1 MCSQRHVAFKRT
13 TGAFKPK
20 TADVARAGRDN
31 LHITGSYLGLGCG
44 LGCVQE
50 GVKWRGHRPPT
61 LARSVCSWRSFF
73 RCSLGRVSG
82 AAAAERRSRPV
93 CGRNP
98 HRRA

>member
-20 TADVARAGRDN
+20 TADVARAERDN

-61 LARSVCSWRSFF
+61 LARSVC
-73 RCSLGRVSG
+73 
-82 AAAAERRSRPV
+82 
-93 CGRNP
+93 
-98 HRRA
+98 

>member
-20 TADVARAGRDN
+20 TADVARAGRDMAFLQPAHN
-31 LHITGSYLGLGCG
+31 WVIPG

-61 LARSVCSWRSFF
+61 LARSVC
-73 RCSLGRVSG
+73 
-82 AAAAERRSRPV
+82 
-93 CGRNP
+93 
-98 HRRA
+98 